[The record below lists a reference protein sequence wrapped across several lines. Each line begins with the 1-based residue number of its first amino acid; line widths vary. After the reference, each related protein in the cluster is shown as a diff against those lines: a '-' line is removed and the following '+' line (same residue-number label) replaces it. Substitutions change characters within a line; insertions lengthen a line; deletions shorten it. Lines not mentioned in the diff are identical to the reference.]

1 MAFEAQ
7 GGPVESERENR
18 PARSPYVAPELKVY
32 GSVAAIT
39 QTVGNHKNAIADGGS
54 LNSGHSKTS

>member
-39 QTVGNHKNAIADGGS
+39 QVIGMKGTVADGGS
-54 LNSGHSKTS
+54 NLGHTKTS